1 MQPMSKLDVTTL
13 DDEKL
18 SDEDLKRHRVGGR
31 LVTRREIM
39 RSKKCMLSYYFVSFP
54 DHAGLSVINQLAE
67 LFFNLEYCEAAA
79 VTPTIELA
87 KLALVTS
94 RDEEEDEV
102 DKGGTDSSND
112 TDATLVED
120 GPSRSSILAP
130 LRTSQSSSSSSSVL
144 GKRPRDLDRQ
154 RLEMEVDSPLS
165 QSPKERDGFVLV
177 PSMSPRPSNQIQ
189 QSAESSSSSKLTD
202 EDGDVQMELAPTAKP
217 APTLR
222 KRAEPSDS
230 TMMFG
235 MQCPVHYNAYV

>member
-1 MQPMSKLDVTTL
+1 
-13 DDEKL
+13 
-18 SDEDLKRHRVGGR
+18 
-31 LVTRREIM
+31 
-39 RSKKCMLSYYFVSFP
+39 
-54 DHAGLSVINQLAE
+54 
-67 LFFNLEYCEAAA
+67 LEYCEAAA

-87 KLALVTS
+87 KLALITS

-130 LRTSQSSSSSSSVL
+130 LRTSQSPNSSSSVL

-165 QSPKERDGFVLV
+165 QSPKEKDGFVLV
-177 PSMSPRPSNQIQ
+177 PSMSPQPSDHIQ
-189 QSAESSSSSKLTD
+189 QSAEASSSKVHTD
-202 EDGDVQMELAPTAKP
+202 EDGDVQMETAPTAKP
-217 APTLR
+217 TSTLR

-235 MQCPVHYNAYV
+235 MPYPVHMYLCLTPGIGRQHDVAECMDNCIFQIETALLRFDGVPESSDKTSVVKR

>member
-1 MQPMSKLDVTTL
+1 M
-13 DDEKL
+13 
-18 SDEDLKRHRVGGR
+18 
-31 LVTRREIM
+31 
-39 RSKKCMLSYYFVSFP
+39 
-54 DHAGLSVINQLAE
+54 
-67 LFFNLEYCEAAA
+67 EYCEAAA

-87 KLALVTS
+87 KLALITS

-130 LRTSQSSSSSSSVL
+130 LRTSQSPSSSSSVL

-154 RLEMEVDSPLS
+154 RLEMEIDSPL

-177 PSMSPRPSNQIQ
+177 PSVSSPQPSSQNR
-189 QSAESSSSSKLTD
+189 QSGEASSSKVHLTD
-202 EDGDVQMELAPTAKP
+202 EDGDVQMEIAPTTKP
-217 APTLR
+217 APILR
-222 KRAEPSDS
+222 KRNEPSDS

-235 MQCPVHYNAYV
+235 T

>member
-1 MQPMSKLDVTTL
+1 M
-13 DDEKL
+13 
-18 SDEDLKRHRVGGR
+18 
-31 LVTRREIM
+31 
-39 RSKKCMLSYYFVSFP
+39 
-54 DHAGLSVINQLAE
+54 
-67 LFFNLEYCEAAA
+67 FFNLEYCEAAA

-112 TDATLVED
+112 TDATLVDD
-120 GPSRSSILAP
+120 GPSRSSILTP
-130 LRTSQSSSSSSSVL
+130 LLTSQSSGSSSSVL

-165 QSPKERDGFVLV
+165 HSPKERDGFVLV
-177 PSMSPRPSNQIQ
+177 PSMNSQSSDQNQ
-189 QSAESSSSSKLTD
+189 QSAEASSSKAQLTD
-202 EDGDVQMELAPTAKP
+202 EDGDVQMEIAPTAKP

-222 KRAEPSDS
+222 KPAEPSDS

-235 MQCPVHYNAYV
+235 MFYPIHMMMLI

>member
-1 MQPMSKLDVTTL
+1 M
-13 DDEKL
+13 
-18 SDEDLKRHRVGGR
+18 
-31 LVTRREIM
+31 
-39 RSKKCMLSYYFVSFP
+39 
-54 DHAGLSVINQLAE
+54 
-67 LFFNLEYCEAAA
+67 FFNLEFCEAAA

-87 KLALVTS
+87 KLALITS

-120 GPSRSSILAP
+120 GPSRSSILGP
-130 LRTSQSSSSSSSVL
+130 LHTSQSPSSSSSVL

-154 RLEMEVDSPLS
+154 REMEVDSPLS

-177 PSMSPRPSNQIQ
+177 PSMSPPQSSDQTQ
-189 QSAESSSSSKLTD
+189 QSAEASSSNAQLTD
-202 EDGDVQMELAPTAKP
+202 EDGDVQMEIAPTAKP

-222 KRAEPSDS
+222 KHAEPSDS

-235 MQCPVHYNAYV
+235 MLYSVHMMDMFDTCHREAT